1 MEDSSA
7 AAARF
12 SVRPARFELQL
23 TSTLGLALRGPKLD
37 TWVAAW
43 EKRQEEPAL
52 CMQALQTLGR
62 VHSRRGLF
70 LAKLPNSRSDSC
82 LHRSRDT
89 LRHTIERTRSMRSAA
104 QDDVTPDVTK
114 RQSMSHGSRRL
125 CLPAKPSHLQTVRR
139 AREAASRQPDA
150 TRNI

>member
-70 LAKLPNSRSDSC
+70 LAKLHNSRSDSC

-125 CLPAKPSHLQTVRR
+125 CLPAHLQIVRR

>member
-37 TWVAAW
+37 TRVAAW

-62 VHSRRGLF
+62 IHSRRGCF
-70 LAKLPNSRSDSC
+70 
-82 LHRSRDT
+82 
-89 LRHTIERTRSMRSAA
+89 
-104 QDDVTPDVTK
+104 
-114 RQSMSHGSRRL
+114 
-125 CLPAKPSHLQTVRR
+125 
-139 AREAASRQPDA
+139 
-150 TRNI
+150 